1 MQMIDSRK
9 KQLKPDAILAVAMK
23 NIGDDT
29 PFRNAYLG
37 YIAEVSAKG
46 AKFYQFGNTTFIAH
60 DVGKRRC
67 VFSARNADTA
77 QNFVNNSAQFIKAIY
92 KDGYDT
98 AIVQYDDPVIAQI
111 IRAGA
116 RKLSKDSVGA
126 SMHKTKSGQ
135 PKYIAFI
142 KCGPYRKGER

>member
-37 YIAEVSAKG
+37 YVAEVASKG
-46 AKFYQFGNTTFIAH
+46 AKFYQYGNTTFIAH
-60 DVGKRRC
+60 DVGQRRC
-67 VFSARNADTA
+67 VFSVRNADTA
-77 QNFVNNSAQFIKAIY
+77 QNFVKNSIDFIKAIY

-98 AIVQYDDPVIAQI
+98 AIVQYDDPVITQI
-111 IRAGA
+111 IRAGV
-116 RKLSKDSVGA
+116 RKVAKDGVGV
-126 SMHKTKSGQ
+126 SIHNTKSGT
-135 PKYIAFI
+135 PKFVAIF
-142 KCGPYRKGER
+142 KCGPYRKGEK